1 MRQSSS
7 LSSFKGETRSAISE
21 SKRVLGELT
30 KTAKA
35 LPSKIRISSSQVRHN
50 ADDDD
55 RGGSYDIEG
64 EGKGVLAD
72 IISQQEQQAF
82 LQEDNAKRVE
92 ESVER
97 QFFGQKRVQIHL
109 EHEPLRCGDGIN
121 KNNRDRPRPS
131 PDREGASIDF
141 TFSAA
146 ASCMSLIVT
155 RSTLDC
161 CSFHSW
167 SVPNFFPQVDL
178 DPFLPKKLPFY
189 ALLNALG
196 VILL

>member
-50 ADDDD
+50 ADDGD
-55 RGGSYDIEG
+55 RGRSYDIEG

-82 LQEDNAKRVE
+82 LQEDNVKRVE

-97 QFFGQKRVQIHL
+97 QFLEQKRVQIHL
-109 EHEPLRCGDGIN
+109 REEVSN
-121 KNNRDRPRPS
+121 APRV
-131 PDREGASIDF
+131 EGTAVE
-141 TFSAA
+141 
-146 ASCMSLIVT
+146 C
-155 RSTLDC
+155 
-161 CSFHSW
+161 
-167 SVPNFFPQVDL
+167 
-178 DPFLPKKLPFY
+178 
-189 ALLNALG
+189 
-196 VILL
+196 